1 MGSGVKLNIN
11 AGGIFS
17 KTMHGIQHIE
27 RNSFNVEDCYF
38 NVVDPVAINEDGLNP
53 FDYILDQTVR
63 EDYREYECGYMSS
76 YNSKNHANYGRVEE
90 SPEYTRLKE
99 IASKLK
105 YKEELLEIVSKYA
118 KEFTKDILGV
128 HIRLSDMNNIHGSD
142 YGIFTFDDY
151 VNLIQQ
157 ETNLET
163 KIFVASDNTESIK
176 KLQNLFKDRILFVDG
191 LIRGTTEDS
200 DLSEIQINNIKNEAF
215 WREAFL
221 EMLLLS
227 KCSKLICRTSSLANM
242 AIISSNT
249 IQKIIML

>member
-1 MGSGVKLNIN
+1 MDSGIKLNIN

-27 RNSFNVEDCYF
+27 KNNFNVEDCYF
-38 NVVDPVAINEDGLNP
+38 NVVDPIAMNEDGFNP
-53 FDYILDQTVR
+53 FDYILDQTIK
-63 EDYREYECGYMSS
+63 EDYKEHNCSYMSS

-90 SPEYTRLKE
+90 SPEYLRLRE

-105 YKEELLEIVSKYA
+105 YKAGLLETVNNYS
-118 KEFTKDILGV
+118 KEFTTDIIGV

-142 YGIFTFDDY
+142 YGVFTFKDY
-151 VNLIQQ
+151 VKLIRQ
-157 ETNLET
+157 ETKTKT

-176 KLQNLFKDRILFVDG
+176 KLQRLFKGRILFVDG
-191 LIRGTTEDS
+191 LIRGKTEDS
-200 DLSEIQINNIKNEAF
+200 DLSEIQINNIKNEVF
-215 WREAFL
+215 WKEAFL